1 MEPPPTKKPRVPK
14 VAKVKNKMPAEVQIT
29 AEQLLQE
36 AAAQKVERVSAPPK
50 QKVTSAAELADI
62 QMRKRKEFE
71 DNLRKNRTVISNW
84 IKYAQWEESQQA
96 LTRARSVYERALD
109 VNHRNVAVWLKYAE
123 MEMKHKQINHAR
135 NIWDRAVTIL
145 PRANQFWFKYTYM
158 EEMLGNIA
166 GARQVGVPSSFEF
179 EICASCSVVSA
190 PDPNQFQPRLLPGSD
205 PCLFGSGAETSCS
218 VIIYYLVL

>member
-1 MEPPPTKKPRVPK
+1 MPSTASHRLFHDIQLVRVPNWHLIQTYLWCYSISCKMEPPPTKKPKVPK

-36 AAAQKVERVSAPPK
+36 AAAQKVERVPPPPK

-71 DNLRKNRTVISNW
+71 DNIRKNRTVLSNW

-109 VNHRNVAVWLKYAE
+109 VNHRNVVLWLKYAE

-166 GARQVGVPSSFEF
+166 GARQVGTCMPSS
-179 EICASCSVVSA
+179 
-190 PDPNQFQPRLLPGSD
+190 
-205 PCLFGSGAETSCS
+205 
-218 VIIYYLVL
+218 